1 MVQERVTQFS
11 GQAAN
16 MAELMKGQVSAVV
29 DTLRYYNQAQSSSS
43 PDTEDFLDASSFEN
57 MDTLSEDFVIKKAT
71 DFDLKDGVS
80 PPSAAADSSSAETHS
95 TPKKKEAT
103 FNTTAAAAAATTT
116 ATTAAAATAAV
127 SGAASGTVL
136 GTRAEPQTE
145 TGAPSLKAKSQ
156 AGHAQASAQK
166 QTFSTSSSAKK
177 SIISP
182 PVQKVRFRLLGLV

>member
-43 PDTEDFLDASSFEN
+43 PDTEDFSDASSFEN

-103 FNTTAAAAAATTT
+103 FNTTAAAAATTT

>member
-43 PDTEDFLDASSFEN
+43 PDTEDFSDASSFEN

-103 FNTTAAAAAATTT
+103 FNTTAAAAATTT
-116 ATTAAAATAAV
+116 ATAAAAATAAV